1 MNDTFLTTTDNPY
14 NPFTQFDQWYTY
26 DYDKGYMTCAL
37 VAKLA
42 KTNDSLSD
50 ELNDEII
57 EDAYEEIIKLFPN
70 ALGFENV
77 QYKIVTKSDFK

>member
-26 DYDKGYMTCAL
+26 DYDNGYMTCAL

-70 ALGFENV
+70 VLGFENV

>member
-57 EDAYEEIIKLFPN
+57 EDTYEEIIKLFPN
-70 ALGFENV
+70 VLGFENV
-77 QYKIVTKSDFK
+77 EYKIVTKSDFK

>member
-1 MNDTFLTTTDNPY
+1 MNETFLTTTDNPY

-57 EDAYEEIIKLFPN
+57 EEKIRNENRGTAGRTKKRKPIWDLLF
-70 ALGFENV
+70 
-77 QYKIVTKSDFK
+77 

>member
-37 VAKLA
+37 VAKYIAYFCL
-42 KTNDSLSD
+42 TN
-50 ELNDEII
+50 
-57 EDAYEEIIKLFPN
+57 KFW
-70 ALGFENV
+70 
-77 QYKIVTKSDFK
+77 

>member
-26 DYDKGYMTCAL
+26 DCDKGYMTCSL
-37 VAKLA
+37 VARLA

-57 EDAYEEIIKLFPN
+57 EDTYEEIIKLFPN
-70 ALGFENV
+70 VLGFENV